1 MISLKNYL
9 VRSGF
14 GFGELDV
21 DASAVVH
28 DGLDDLA
35 SGSDNGVVDLGWD
48 LDLNADHIGLFS
60 LDLLDFIPGFLH
72 IGLLAS
78 DGDHVRVRATLWQ
91 VNLGA
96 EKMAHIANTRD
107 TIREYFSQ

>member
-1 MISLKNYL
+1 M
-9 VRSGF
+9 
-14 GFGELDV
+14 

-35 SGSDNGVVDLGWD
+35 SGSDDGVVDLGWD
-48 LDLNADHIGLFS
+48 LDLYAHHIGLFS

-96 EKMAHIANTRD
+96 EGKMVNF
-107 TIREYFSQ
+107 REQQRHKRGLFFPMKMKM